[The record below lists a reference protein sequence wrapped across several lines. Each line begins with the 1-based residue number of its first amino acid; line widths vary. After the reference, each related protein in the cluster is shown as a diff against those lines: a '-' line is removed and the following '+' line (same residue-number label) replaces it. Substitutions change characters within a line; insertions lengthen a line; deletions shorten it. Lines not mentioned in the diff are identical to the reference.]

1 MADKFYLPI
10 GFKHNG
16 KDVLEL
22 PIAETGGEAEKIY
35 TKRPSTTKLHTWFA
49 QVIAVSVESIAG
61 DKISSEFIKQEDKT
75 IIPEAVKNIPFI
87 DAGSLLIQIQ
97 RECWE
102 AVIKDQKVTCSN
114 CGSKLDADIDLH
126 KIKVPTQRDEEREEK
141 PIEEFSV
148 KLPKTYEIKGMVKQM
163 EEYEGFKFNRI
174 KFRVATLGDAIKHE
188 GIAKDELQFWRN
200 IAFDTMLGLY
210 YEDEKGTITEV
221 PDGYI
226 TKRGK
231 QLFTKDFNTPTL
243 KEIRNGLQRALPSAK
258 FYYEEEC
265 PICDTATPF
274 FASVSNFFS
283 V

>member
-1 MADKFYLPI
+1 MADNFYLPI

-22 PIAETGGEAEKIY
+22 PIAETGGDAEKIY
-35 TKRPSTTKLHTWFA
+35 TKKPSTMKLHTWFA
-49 QVIAVSVESIAG
+49 QVIAVSVDTIAG
-61 DKISSEFIKQEDKT
+61 DKIASEFIKQENKND
-75 IIPEAVKNIPFI
+75 IPEAVKKIPFV
-87 DAGSLLIQIQ
+87 DAGTLLIQIQ

-102 AVIKDQKVTCSN
+102 AVIKDQKVTCAN
-114 CGSKLDADIDLH
+114 CGSKLDADIDLQRIHIPTH
-126 KIKVPTQRDEEREEK
+126 KEEEREEK
-141 PIEEFSV
+141 PIEDLVV
-148 KLPKTYEIKGMVKQM
+148 KLPKTYEIKTGIKQLA
-163 EEYEGFKFNRI
+163 EYEGHKFNRI

-188 GIAKDELQFWRN
+188 QIAKDELQFWRN
-200 IAFDTMLGLY
+200 IAFDTMLGLF
-210 YEDEKGTITEV
+210 YEDKDGKITDV

-243 KEIRNGLQRALPSAK
+243 KEIRGGLQKGLPSAK

-265 PICDTATPF
+265 PVCDTPTPF
-274 FASVSNFFS
+274 FASVTNFFS